1 MPLQNNPYKLT
12 SQVSLAPDPQ
22 LASMMEHYKGS
33 GDAVSF
39 SVVFNE
45 VQRRKEVRDAAQSK
59 MSGGPKQKV
68 ADQLIQEAKQ
78 AQMPAPPQGQPPQ
91 GGPPQ
96 GGPPQG
102 GPPQGQP
109 PQGGPP
115 QGGPP
120 QEGGPPPDMG
130 MGPQGGPPQE
140 GGPPPDMG
148 MGPQEG
154 GPPQGMADGG
164 YLLPEDTGIAQ
175 LPARNLENMA
185 GGGLVSF
192 AYGGDIPGYAGDEG
206 SDINEEEEPEEPRPR
221 LDSRGDYRAEMDK
234 IRADQEKQDR
244 DYKTGREG
252 LGEAYANAEERDK
265 EMTQR
270 YSDEERSVKGQA
282 LMNFGLN
289 LMQSR
294 ERGLAGIGA
303 AGLAALP
310 QYISG
315 RKELSS
321 LKDKQRDYMQTVAE
335 ARRAE
340 KLGLLKD
347 MYNVSAAGTG
357 QRIAQAGVEAQLGQG
372 DRELSS
378 KEYIAGLERS
388 ARAGTGLGLDKLAS
402 SYLQQADSLAA
413 AARDPKNS
421 ADKDSYLAAEK
432 DYRLKGNELIDRI
445 KNNQF
450 VLSTQTSE
458 FMTKK
463 GSELEGAI
471 ALLSDPKTKA
481 QGMEQLNVLGSG
493 YPGGGVSGKY
503 LLELVNRSRE
513 GGGGGGG
520 ASGGAPVGRWEDAPE
535 DE

>member
-1 MPLQNNPYKLT
+1 
-12 SQVSLAPDPQ
+12 
-22 LASMMEHYKGS
+22 
-33 GDAVSF
+33 
-39 SVVFNE
+39 
-45 VQRRKEVRDAAQSK
+45 
-59 MSGGPKQKV
+59 
-68 ADQLIQEAKQ
+68 
-78 AQMPAPPQGQPPQ
+78 
-91 GGPPQ
+91 
-96 GGPPQG
+96 
-102 GPPQGQP
+102 
-109 PQGGPP
+109 
-115 QGGPP
+115 
-120 QEGGPPPDMG
+120 
-130 MGPQGGPPQE
+130 
-140 GGPPPDMG
+140 

-192 AYGGDIPGYAGDEG
+192 AYGGDIPRYAGDEG

-335 ARRAE
+335 ARRGE

-357 QRIAQAGVEAQLGQG
+357 QRIAQAGVEAQLGESTA
-372 DRELSS
+372 DRASRE
-378 KEYIAGLERS
+378 AVAN
-388 ARAGTGLGLDKLAS
+388 ARAAGRGSNIKVQEEYNRRAMMFRDAADDPENASRREALLAEAEKFQNLADTMAAQS
-402 SYLQQADSLAA
+402 SGVPYKID
-413 AARDPKNS
+413 AARQKALGD
-421 ADKDSYLAAEK
+421 
-432 DYRLKGNELIDRI
+432 KGNAVRY
-445 KNNQF
+445 
-450 VLSTQTSE
+450 
-458 FMTKK
+458 
-463 GSELEGAI
+463 
-471 ALLSDPKTKA
+471 ALKLRRDPKTKA
-481 QGMEQLNVLGSG
+481 QGDELLQSVSGETGVPVPELIQRFSGSG
-493 YPGGGVSGKY
+493 STD
-503 LLELVNRSRE
+503 S
-513 GGGGGGG
+513 G
-520 ASGGAPVGRWEDAPE
+520 ASGGGGSNDPVGLR
-535 DE
+535 

>member
-1 MPLQNNPYKLT
+1 MSLQNNPYKLT

-45 VQRRKEVRDAAQSK
+45 VQRRKEIRDAAQSK

-102 GPPQGQP
+102 GPPP
-109 PQGGPP
+109 
-115 QGGPP
+115 GPP

-140 GGPPPDMG
+140 GGPPPDMA

-192 AYGGDIPGYAGDEG
+192 AYGGDISGYAGGGDLYVGAFGESG
-206 SDINEEEEPEEPRPR
+206 IPYRRGYAPPQEPVEERPR
-221 LDSRGDYRAEMDK
+221 LDSRGDYRADLDR
-234 IRADQEKQDR
+234 INAAQEVQDR
-244 DYKTGREG
+244 DYKTGREA
-252 LGEAYANAEERDK
+252 LGKAYANAEERDK

-294 ERGLAGIGA
+294 QRGLAGIGA

-315 RKELSS
+315 KKELSS
-321 LKDKQRDYMQTVAE
+321 LKDRQRDYMQTVAE
-335 ARRAE
+335 ARRGE

-347 MYNVSAAGTG
+347 MYGLSTDRTG
-357 QRIAQAGVEAQLGQG
+357 RRIAQAGVEAQLGQS

-378 KEYIAGLERS
+378 RERIAAMARNAKEGVLPSTDKLKSYYQSQYTDALEKGDTNRAAMFKARLEEFSNTLNSTDEKREIEVNKYLANEATGIRS
-388 ARAGTGLGLDKLAS
+388 AVSQYNR
-402 SYLQQADSLAA
+402 
-413 AARDPKNS
+413 
-421 ADKDSYLAAEK
+421 
-432 DYRLKGNELIDRI
+432 GNENMLKSMYSPVSNWLSYEEFLTR
-445 KNNQF
+445 
-450 VLSTQTSE
+450 VLGTSTES
-458 FMTKK
+458 
-463 GSELEGAI
+463 GSSAGGGKS
-471 ALLSDPKTKA
+471 SDPFRIRKILKNT
-481 QGMEQLNVLGSG
+481 N
-493 YPGGGVSGKY
+493 
-503 LLELVNRSRE
+503 
-513 GGGGGGG
+513 
-520 ASGGAPVGRWEDAPE
+520 D
-535 DE
+535 